1 MKTVV
6 TTREVD
12 DAELAALLEPRTDL
26 ATEVEVEPGRFVV
39 TDGPF
44 DTFER
49 VVAVAPTDEPGRHA
63 VTETTR
69 FRLALPVWGF
79 LFRPLVARAIRH
91 PPEPGTQLWWMPPD
105 RLDRRATTVL
115 GILCVYSLFAGY
127 LGVLLSQTNTFFKAD
142 LGASNE
148 DVSTVLIAVRIGAF
162 FALFISALADRR
174 GRITVLRW
182 TTIAAMAIAAT
193 GAFAPDLFWLGTSQ
207 TFARA
212 CSAGIALIVAIV
224 AIEEMPSGARAF
236 AVSMMALAAG
246 LGAGGVVCF
255 LWVGDLAPWAWR
267 IFFLVPLL
275 ALVPAIRLGARL
287 PETRRFEAFEQRER
301 AATPAPFDR
310 LSRNARIGRF
320 AMIGATAFF
329 FNIFLAPAA
338 AYLNEYFRSE
348 QGFSGGQIT
357 VLQVI
362 TNLPGGI
369 AIVVGG
375 RLAEIHGR
383 RLIGTIGVIGGTVFT
398 VALYLSTG
406 WSIWLFA
413 ALATV
418 TGGLTVPALGVYQS
432 ELFPTGS
439 RGLANGGL
447 GLLGV
452 LGGVIGLRVAGVL
465 ADAEHV
471 GSFGPVMAGLA
482 LGPAVVAVIVI
493 AFYPE
498 TAHTELEVLNPGDAA
513 LPTDPEALARLDE
526 SWAAEHEHHAHHLD
540 DHDRRPDRPPHDGGA
555 TGSSGGGPGARAD
568 LGDGRREAAQDP
580 PDMAP
585 GGAAG
590 SIPPRV

>member
-1 MKTVV
+1 VTTVV
-6 TTREVD
+6 TTRDVD
-12 DAELAALLEPRTDL
+12 DDELAALLVPRTDPG
-26 ATEVEVEPGRFVV
+26 TEIQVEPGRFRID
-39 TDGPF
+39 DGPF
-44 DTFER
+44 ESYER
-49 VVAVAPTDEPGRHA
+49 VVAVSPTDDPHRHA

-91 PPEPGTQLWWMPPD
+91 PPAPGTQVWWLPPD
-105 RLDRRATTVL
+105 RLDRRMSTVL

-127 LGVLLSQTNTFFKAD
+127 LGVLLSQTNTYVKSDF
-142 LGASNE
+142 GVSNE
-148 DVSTVLIAVRIGAF
+148 DVSTVLIAVRVGAF
-162 FALFISALADRR
+162 LALAISALADRR

-182 TTIAAMAIAAT
+182 TTIAAMVLAAT
-193 GAFAPDLFWLGTSQ
+193 GAVAPDLFWLGTSQ
-207 TFARA
+207 TLARS
-212 CSAGIALIVAIV
+212 CSAAIALVIAIV
-224 AIEEMPSGARAF
+224 AIEEMPAGARAF

-255 LWVGDLAPWAWR
+255 LWVADLAPWAWR
-267 IFFLVPLL
+267 IFFLIPLL
-275 ALVPAIRLGARL
+275 ALVPAIRLGRRL
-287 PETRRFEAFEQRER
+287 PETRRFEVFDRRER
-301 AATPAPFDR
+301 SAGSTPFDR

-320 AMIGATAFF
+320 AMLGATAFF
-329 FNIFLAPAA
+329 FNIFLAPAY
-338 AYLNEYFRSE
+338 AYLNEYFRTE

-357 VLQVI
+357 LIQVI

-375 RLAEIHGR
+375 RLAEVHGR
-383 RLIGTIGVIGGTVFT
+383 RLIGTIGVIGGTVFM
-398 VALYLSTG
+398 VAMYLTSG
-406 WSIWLFA
+406 WTIWIFA
-413 ALATV
+413 ALATL
-418 TGGLTVPALGVYQS
+418 TGGLTIPALGVYQS

-471 GSFGPVMAGLA
+471 GSFGPVMAALA
-482 LGPAVVAVIVI
+482 VGPAVVAVIVV

-513 LPTDPEALARLDE
+513 LPSDPVELARLDE
-526 SWAAEHEHHAHHLD
+526 AWVAEH
-540 DHDRRPDRPPHDGGA
+540 DRHGHRPDPHPGDEPDVA
-555 TGSSGGGPGARAD
+555 TGGS
-568 LGDGRREAAQDP
+568 
-580 PDMAP
+580 
-585 GGAAG
+585 AG

>member
-6 TTREVD
+6 LTRDVD
-12 DAELAALLEPRTDL
+12 DDELAALLVPRDDL
-26 ATEVEVEPGRFVV
+26 ATEVEVGPGRFVIE
-39 TDGPF
+39 DGPF
-44 DTFER
+44 DSFER
-49 VVAVAPTDEPGRHA
+49 VVHVDAAIANGRRT

-69 FRLALPVWGF
+69 FQLALPVWGF
-79 LFRPLVARAIRH
+79 LFQPLVARAIRR

-142 LGASNE
+142 FGVSNE
-148 DVSTVLIAVRIGAF
+148 DVSTVLIAVRIAAF
-162 FALFISALADRR
+162 LALFISALADRR

-182 TTIAAMAIAAT
+182 TTIAAMAFAAT
-193 GAFAPDLFWLGTSQ
+193 GALAPDLFWLGTSQ
-207 TFARA
+207 TLARA
-212 CSAGIALIVAIV
+212 CSGAIALVVAIV

-236 AVSMMALAAG
+236 AVSMMALSAG

-255 LWVGDLAPWAWR
+255 LWVADLAPWGWR
-267 IFFLVPLL
+267 IFFVVPLL
-275 ALVPAIRLGARL
+275 ALVPAIRLGRKL
-287 PETRRFEAFEQRER
+287 PETRRYEAFDQR
-301 AATPAPFDR
+301 AHTSGPAPFDR
-310 LSRNARIGRF
+310 LTRNARIGRF
-320 AMIGATAFF
+320 AMLGATALF

-357 VLQVI
+357 LLQVI

-383 RLIGTIGVIGGTVFT
+383 RLIGTIGIIGGTVFT
-398 VALYLSTG
+398 VALYLSSG
-406 WSIWLFA
+406 WSIWVFA
-413 ALATV
+413 GLATV
-418 TGGLTVPALGVYQS
+418 TGGLTIPALGVYQS

-452 LGGVIGLRVAGVL
+452 VGSVIGLRVAGVL
-465 ADAEHV
+465 ADADHV

-482 LGPAVVAVIVI
+482 IGPAVVAVIVI
-493 AFYPE
+493 VFYPE
-498 TAHTELEVLNPGDAA
+498 TAHTELEVLNPGDVE
-513 LPTDPEALARLDE
+513 LPTDPAALARLDDA
-526 SWAAEHEHHAHHLD
+526 WASEHEHHD
-540 DHDRRPDRPPHDGGA
+540 TDHRTGADASAGPDAPPEPVGDA
-555 TGSSGGGPGARAD
+555 PDVAAGGPT
-568 LGDGRREAAQDP
+568 
-580 PDMAP
+580 
-585 GGAAG
+585 G